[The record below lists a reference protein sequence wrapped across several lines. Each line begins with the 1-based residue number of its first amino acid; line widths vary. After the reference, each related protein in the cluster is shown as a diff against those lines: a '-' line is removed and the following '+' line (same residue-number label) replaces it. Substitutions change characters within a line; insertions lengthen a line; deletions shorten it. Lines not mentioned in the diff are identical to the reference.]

1 VSALLHIPI
10 EPGII
15 TVEEFEAMDLPEF
28 CEWEL
33 IDGTVVSV
41 TSPELDHVDLQH
53 QIAANLERLF
63 GVSAVVRLEYPYALG
78 TFNRFRAD
86 VAIVNPKRHR
96 SNRKR
101 LEGPPELVVEVM
113 SRSNSEKKTRM
124 LQQRC
129 LEQGCL
135 AFWRVYPKKRTIIV
149 ATIGGET
156 TYESTG
162 IIPAEL
168 FGISAEI
175 VVNEIFDALT

>member
-1 VSALLHIPI
+1 
-10 EPGII
+10 
-15 TVEEFEAMDLPEF
+15 
-28 CEWEL
+28 
-33 IDGTVVSV
+33 
-41 TSPELDHVDLQH
+41 
-53 QIAANLERLF
+53 
-63 GVSAVVRLEYPYALG
+63 
-78 TFNRFRAD
+78 
-86 VAIVNPKRHR
+86 
-96 SNRKR
+96 
-101 LEGPPELVVEVM
+101 
-113 SRSNSEKKTRM
+113 M